1 MDFMTAIITQKEVQ
15 HVLDMKSVIAVVEKA
30 FRLYGQGKIQMP
42 AKSYLDFGVG
52 DLRSMPAFIDD
63 KSMYMAGIKSVN
75 VHPDNPKKYGLPT
88 VMATILLTDP
98 KTGYNI
104 AILDGTLITNLRTG
118 AAGAVAARYLSRKD
132 SGIAGFIGTGV
143 QARTQL
149 DALVEVRKIKHIKA
163 WSPSKQSTADFCA
176 WARKKHHI
184 NVIHAESVR
193 DAVKDCDIVATT
205 TPSRKPLVEK
215 EWIAQG
221 THINAIGADAPGKEE
236 LDPKLL
242 KAAKVV
248 IDDWSQA
255 SHSGEINV
263 PISKGLFSKKDVYAE
278 LGKIVAKKKKGRTSD
293 EELTIFDST
302 GLAIQDVGTAY
313 LAYKKLKRAGKLR
326 EIRMF

>member
-1 MDFMTAIITQKEVQ
+1 MPAIITKKEIEK
-15 HVLDMKSVIAVVEKA
+15 VLSIKDVVKVVEKA
-30 FRLYGQGKIQMP
+30 FRLHGLNRVQMP

-75 VHPDNPKKYGLPT
+75 VHPDNPRKYRLPT

-118 AAGAVAARYLSRKD
+118 AAGAVAAKYLSKKD
-132 SGIAGFIGTGV
+132 SKIAGFIGTGA

-149 DALVEVRKIKHIKA
+149 DALMTVRKIKQIKA
-163 WSPSKQSTADFCA
+163 WSPSKKSMAGFCT
-176 WARKKHHI
+176 WAEKNYSI
-184 NVIHAESVR
+184 NVIPS
-193 DAVKDCDIVATT
+193 DDIKGAVQDCDIVTT
-205 TPSRKPLVEK
+205 VTPSRKPLVK
-215 EWIAQG
+215 KDWIASG
-221 THINAIGADAPGKEE
+221 THINAIGADAKGKEE

-248 IDDWSQA
+248 IDDWNQA

-263 PISKGLFSKKDVYAE
+263 PISKGLFSKKDVYAQ
-278 LGKIVAKKKKGRTSD
+278 LGQIVAGKKRGRTSNK
-293 EELTIFDST
+293 EITIFDST
-302 GLAIQDVGTAY
+302 GLAIQDISTAY
-313 LAYKKLKRAGKLR
+313 LVYKKIKAKGKLR
-326 EIRMF
+326 EIKLF

>member
-1 MDFMTAIITQKEVQ
+1 MPAIITKKEIEK
-15 HVLDMKSVIAVVEKA
+15 VLSIKDVVKVVEKA
-30 FRLYGQGKIQMP
+30 FRLHGLNRVQMP

-75 VHPDNPKKYGLPT
+75 VHPDNPRKYRLPT

-118 AAGAVAARYLSRKD
+118 AAGAVAAKYLSKKD
-132 SGIAGFIGTGV
+132 SKIAGFIGTGA

-149 DALVEVRKIKHIKA
+149 DALMTVRKIKQIKA
-163 WSPSKQSTADFCA
+163 WSPSKKSMAGFCT
-176 WARKKHHI
+176 WAEKNYGI
-184 NVIHAESVR
+184 NVIPS
-193 DAVKDCDIVATT
+193 DDIKGAVQDCDIVTT
-205 TPSRKPLVEK
+205 VTPSRKPLVK
-215 EWIAQG
+215 KDWIASG
-221 THINAIGADAPGKEE
+221 THINAIGADAKGKEE

-248 IDDWSQA
+248 IDDWNQA

-263 PISKGLFSKKDVYAE
+263 PISKGLFSKKDVYAQ
-278 LGKIVAKKKKGRTSD
+278 LGQIVAGKKRGRTSNK
-293 EELTIFDST
+293 EITIFDST
-302 GLAIQDVGTAY
+302 GLAIQDISTAY
-313 LAYKKLKRAGKLR
+313 LVYKKIKAKGKLR
-326 EIRMF
+326 EIKLF

>member
-1 MDFMTAIITQKEVQ
+1 MTSIITQREVQ
-15 HVLDMKSVIAVVEKA
+15 RVLDMKSVIAVVEKA
-30 FRLYGQGKIQMP
+30 FKLYGQGKVQMP

-63 KSMYMAGIKSVN
+63 PGMYIAGIKSVN
-75 VHPDNPKKYGLPT
+75 VHPQNPKRYKLPT
-88 VMATILLTDP
+88 VMATILLSDP
-98 KTGYNI
+98 KNGYNI

-132 SGIAGFIGTGV
+132 SRIAGFIGTGA

-149 DALVEVRKIKHIKA
+149 DALMEVRKIKRIKA
-163 WSPSKQSTADFCA
+163 WSPSEQGAADFCA
-176 WARKKHHI
+176 WARKRYHI

-205 TPSRKPLVEK
+205 TPSRTPLVRK

-242 KAAKVV
+242 KASKVV

-278 LGKIVAKKKKGRTSD
+278 LGQIVAKKKKGRTSD
-293 EELTIFDST
+293 DEITIFDST
-302 GLAIQDVGTAY
+302 GLAIQDVSTAY
-313 LAYKKLKRAGKLR
+313 LAYKRLRKAGKLR
-326 EIRMF
+326 EIKMF